1 MTFASGASSVLE
13 LIAHYEERGFTDEMV
28 LAGTAEVRCAS
39 CGTSQRAARYRLR
52 DQRRTEGA
60 SDPDDMALVVALE
73 CPNCSARGTLA
84 LKYGPDA
91 SRQEAEVLRQLDG

>member
-13 LIAHYEERGFTDEMV
+13 LIAHYEERGYTDQMV
-28 LAGTAEVRCAS
+28 LGDTAEVTCGS
-39 CGTSQRAARYRLR
+39 CGTRQRAARYRLQG
-52 DQRRTEGA
+52 QRRTEGA

-73 CPNCSARGTLA
+73 CPHCSARGTLA

-91 SRQEAEVLRQLDG
+91 SPEEAEVLRQLDG